1 MPTGP
6 SGRRPSERV
15 LRPAARAQLLGL
27 AAAAVTVA
35 AFFLPWMD
43 GAQPLRFHSFS
54 GFDFAR
60 LIRNF
65 EITAESQ
72 SEAGQIRA
80 TALMMYLSP
89 ALVVNVAILW
99 LLETPVG
106 IPARAV
112 AAATVGAAAYGLSVL
127 GVLWFL
133 SVVHVNDFAMVVG
146 APRYGFLISALGCA
160 VLLAVGLARLPHRR
174 KAER

>member
-1 MPTGP
+1 M
-6 SGRRPSERV
+6 
-15 LRPAARAQLLGL
+15 LRPAARTQLLGL

-43 GAQPLRFHSFS
+43 GAQALRFHSFS

-80 TALMMYLSP
+80 TALLIYLMP
-89 ALVVNVAILW
+89 ALVVNSAVLRLVRRAA
-99 LLETPVG
+99 G
-106 IPARAV
+106 IPATAV
-112 AAATVGAAAYGLSVL
+112 AYSSLAAGGYGLVVL
-127 GVLWFL
+127 STVVFL
-133 SVVHVNDFAMVVG
+133 SVVQVNDFAGVVG
-146 APRYGFLISALGCA
+146 APRYGLLISALGCA
-160 VLLAVGLARLPHRR
+160 VLLGVGLARLPHRCSVR
-174 KAER
+174 S

>member
-1 MPTGP
+1 MLP
-6 SGRRPSERV
+6 R
-15 LRPAARAQLLGL
+15 AARAQLLGL

-43 GAQPLRFHSFS
+43 GAQALRFHSFS

-65 EITAESQ
+65 EITAASQ

-80 TALMMYLSP
+80 TALLIYLMP
-89 ALVVNVAILW
+89 ALAVNSAVLRLVRRAA
-99 LLETPVG
+99 G
-106 IPARAV
+106 IPATAV
-112 AAATVGAAAYGLSVL
+112 AGASVAAGGYGLVVL
-127 GVLWFL
+127 SALVFL
-133 SVVHVNDFAMVVG
+133 SVVEVNDFADVVG

-160 VLLAVGLARLPHRR
+160 VLLGVGLARLPHRR
-174 KAER
+174 PKRS

>member
-1 MPTGP
+1 M
-6 SGRRPSERV
+6 
-15 LRPAARAQLLGL
+15 
-27 AAAAVTVA
+27 
-35 AFFLPWMD
+35 
-43 GAQPLRFHSFS
+43 RFHSFS

-72 SEAGQIRA
+72 SEAGQIQA
-80 TALMMYLSP
+80 TALLVYLMP
-89 ALVVNVAILW
+89 ALVVNSAVLRLVRRAAS
-99 LLETPVG
+99 
-106 IPARAV
+106 IPAAAV
-112 AAATVGAAAYGLSVL
+112 AGASVAAGGYGLVVL
-127 GVLWFL
+127 SSLAFL
-133 SVVHVNDFAMVVG
+133 SVVHVNDFADVVG

>member
-1 MPTGP
+1 MI
-6 SGRRPSERV
+6 
-15 LRPAARAQLLGL
+15 RPATRTQLLGL

-60 LIRNF
+60 LVRNF

-72 SEAGQIRA
+72 SEAGQIQA
-80 TALMMYLSP
+80 TALLIYLMP
-89 ALVVNVAILW
+89 ALVVNSAVLRLIRRA
-99 LLETPVG
+99 TG
-106 IPARAV
+106 IPSAAV
-112 AAATVGAAAYGLSVL
+112 AGASAAAGGYGLVVL
-127 GVLWFL
+127 SALAFL
-133 SVVHVNDFAMVVG
+133 SMVHVNDFANVVG

-160 VLLAVGLARLPHRR
+160 VLLGVGLARLPHRR
-174 KAER
+174 PARS

>member
-1 MPTGP
+1 
-6 SGRRPSERV
+6 V

-27 AAAAVTVA
+27 AAAALTVA

-72 SEAGQIRA
+72 SEAGQIQA
-80 TALMMYLSP
+80 TALLVYLMP
-89 ALVVNVAILW
+89 ALVVNSAALRLVRRAAS
-99 LLETPVG
+99 
-106 IPARAV
+106 IPAAAV
-112 AAATVGAAAYGLSVL
+112 AGASVAAGGYGLVVL
-127 GVLWFL
+127 SSLAFL

-146 APRYGFLISALGCA
+146 APRYGFLISTLGCA
-160 VLLAVGLARLPHRR
+160 VLLGVGLARLPHRR
-174 KAER
+174 PARS

>member
-1 MPTGP
+1 
-6 SGRRPSERV
+6 
-15 LRPAARAQLLGL
+15 
-27 AAAAVTVA
+27 
-35 AFFLPWMD
+35 
-43 GAQPLRFHSFS
+43 LRFHSFS

-72 SEAGQIRA
+72 SEAGQIQA
-80 TALMMYLSP
+80 TALLVYLMP
-89 ALVVNVAILW
+89 ALVVNSAVLRLVRRAA
-99 LLETPVG
+99 G
-106 IPARAV
+106 IPAAAV
-112 AAATVGAAAYGLSVL
+112 AVASVAAGGYGLVVL
-127 GVLWFL
+127 SSLVFL

>member
-1 MPTGP
+1 
-6 SGRRPSERV
+6 
-15 LRPAARAQLLGL
+15 
-27 AAAAVTVA
+27 
-35 AFFLPWMD
+35 MD

-72 SEAGQIRA
+72 SEAGQIQA
-80 TALMMYLSP
+80 TALLVYLMP
-89 ALVVNVAILW
+89 ALVVNSAVLRLVRRAASIPVA
-99 LLETPVG
+99 
-106 IPARAV
+106 AV
-112 AAATVGAAAYGLSVL
+112 AGASVAAGGYGLVVL
-127 GVLWFL
+127 SSLAFL

-146 APRYGFLISALGCA
+146 APRYGFLISAFGCA

-174 KAER
+174 PARS

>member
-1 MPTGP
+1 LFSNYG
-6 SGRRPSERV
+6 
-15 LRPAARAQLLGL
+15 ARL
-27 AAAAVTVA
+27 AAGVGAAFVVIG
-35 AFFLPWMD
+35 FFLPWLEGTAEFAARD
-43 GAQPLRFHSFS
+43 FS

-65 EITAESQ
+65 EVTAGSGSES
-72 SEAGQIRA
+72 GQIRA

-106 IPARAV
+106 IPARAL
-112 AAATVGAAAYGLSVL
+112 ATATVGAAGYGLSVL

-133 SVVHVNDFAMVVG
+133 SVVHVNDFADVVG

-160 VLLAVGLARLPHRR
+160 VLLGVGLARLPHRR
-174 KAER
+174 AARS

>member
-1 MPTGP
+1 ML
-6 SGRRPSERV
+6 S
-15 LRPAARAQLLGL
+15 PAARAQLLGL
-27 AAAAVTVA
+27 AAAAITVA

-72 SEAGQIRA
+72 SEAGQIQA
-80 TALMMYLSP
+80 TAVLIYLMP
-89 ALVVNVAILW
+89 ALVVNSAVLRLVRRAAR
-99 LLETPVG
+99 
-106 IPARAV
+106 IPPAAV
-112 AAATVGAAAYGLSVL
+112 AGASVAAGSYGLVVL
-127 GVLWFL
+127 SAVVFL
-133 SVVHVNDFAMVVG
+133 GMVHVNDFADVVG

-160 VLLAVGLARLPHRR
+160 VLLGVGLARLPYRR
-174 KAER
+174 RARS